1 MARMPQEYLDARR
14 RHILDAARRC
24 FIRNGFHA
32 TSVQDILAEAE
43 LSVGAMYRYF
53 KGKDD
58 IIAAIVAEAL
68 SEVARTFA
76 GADIENPPPLDDIV
90 DLVLNVEKP
99 PLADTPESAQLLVQ
113 IWSEAVRSPALAA
126 QLADVM
132 AESRAVIGGLVAH
145 HQRRGLIPDDVPPE
159 DIARVLIALID
170 GFMVQSAMQ
179 GAAADPAAFRTG
191 LRALMSARTPSTK

>member
-1 MARMPQEYLDARR
+1 MSQEYLDARR

-32 TSVQDILAEAE
+32 TSVQDILAEAQ

-58 IIAAIVAEAL
+58 IIAAIVEEAL
-68 SEVARTFA
+68 SEVARIFE
-76 GADIENPPPLDDIV
+76 GADMENPPPLDDIV

-99 PLADTPESAQLLVQ
+99 PLAETPESAQLLVQ
-113 IWSEAVRSPALAA
+113 IWSEAIRSPALAA

-145 HQRRGLIPDDVPPE
+145 HQRQGLIPGDTPAE

-179 GAAADPAAFRTG
+179 GSAADPAAFRAG

>member
-24 FIRNGFHA
+24 FVRNGFHA
-32 TSVQDILAEAE
+32 TSVQDILAEAD

-68 SEVARTFA
+68 SEVAQTFA
-76 GADIENPPPLDDIV
+76 GADIENPPPLDDII

-132 AESRAVIGGLVAH
+132 AESRAVIGGLVAQ
-145 HQRRGLIPDDVPPE
+145 HQRRGLIPDDIPAE

-170 GFMVQSAMQ
+170 GFMVQSAMP
-179 GAAADPAAFRTG
+179 GTADPAAFRAG
-191 LRALMSARTPSTK
+191 LRALMSARTPSAK

>member
-1 MARMPQEYLDARR
+1 MARVSQEYLDARR

-68 SEVARTFA
+68 SEVARTFD
-76 GADIENPPPLDDIV
+76 GADFEDPPPLDDIV

-126 QLADVM
+126 QLSDVM
-132 AESRAVIGGLVAH
+132 AESRAVIGRLVAQ
-145 HQRRGLIPDDVPPE
+145 HQRRGLIPDDTPAE
-159 DIARVLIALID
+159 DVARVLIALID
-170 GFMVQSAMQ
+170 GFMVQSAMR
-179 GAAADPAAFRTG
+179 GEADPAAFRAG
-191 LRALMSARTPSTK
+191 LRALMSARSPSRK

>member
-1 MARMPQEYLDARR
+1 MARVSQEYLDARR

-32 TSVQDILAEAE
+32 TSVQDILTEAE

-53 KGKDD
+53 KSKDD

-68 SEVARTFA
+68 SEVARTFE
-76 GADIENPPPLDDIV
+76 GADIENPPPLDDII

-99 PLADTPESAQLLVQ
+99 PLAETPESAQLLVQ

-145 HQRRGLIPDDVPPE
+145 HQRRGLIPDDTPPE

-170 GFMVQSAMQ
+170 GFMVQSAMH
-179 GAAADPAAFRTG
+179 GTADPAAFRAG